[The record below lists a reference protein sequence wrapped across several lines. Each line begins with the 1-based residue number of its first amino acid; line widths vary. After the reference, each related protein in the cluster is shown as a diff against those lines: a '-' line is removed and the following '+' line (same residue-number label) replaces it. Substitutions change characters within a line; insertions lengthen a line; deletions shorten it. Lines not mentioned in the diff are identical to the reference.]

1 MSVYQ
6 QFVNSSI
13 KKQDR
18 RQNQQIRNK
27 ELRQVTFQQRAL
39 NGSENMLHG
48 LNPNLSS
55 TKSSTPPTKQQY
67 KQLAEAKHRLET
79 RYRQQEEIMLQN
91 KYCSQANCVRS
102 DSRRKLSF
110 NRVVS
115 PNNRQQIINSNSC
128 CGQLDSFFKT
138 DDPVLLRWLQAMRF
152 ETELE
157 NPSSMQALTL
167 ATDQHSAGV
176 IRIKEAQRDIQELR
190 LESSLI
196 LDQIDYLIE
205 DLPLEDYNKVEKY
218 YIEFTSLYTKLLN
231 QTSAKCNQNN
241 NNKQVVCHQPNENLT
256 IIGGT
261 PRKSMAGVR
270 ITRPLDKLAAQIR
283 TICIDYANL
292 LFNYQENINIQ
303 IDNGQLE
310 SSLRR
315 LKELFGKFTEISIRA
330 ECANIIWALQ
340 YDFSQSALN
349 RLSSSASLQP
359 VRPFESSSVQLP
371 LKYALIALW
380 ELTMNDN
387 YICRVLTEKWQTVE
401 SPDSRRSSPISGN
414 PVAKRLD
421 YSTKYD
427 CSNNSNNPSGSVS
440 SGDFNPNDKCHEYYK
455 MYQICGDQQRLGDR
469 SSTQNSVSGALSSAL
484 KSKQQSIKQVSTIE
498 LLIDII
504 ISQPNKHERLDVAN
518 FVYVQSQHDKLI
530 DLDEWDQSVSAA
542 IYTSNQYK
550 VAALRILNQLCV
562 NEQAIKT
569 ILKCFSTP
577 PPNQGQPV
585 PENKII
591 RSIFECYQTSQ
602 EHIYQN
608 ETMLNTNKLRAR
620 KKLRQVQQQ
629 QQQVDEPIDEYS
641 DYGSRQTN
649 SIPTSATSFNTVE
662 NDEGDDLV
670 VKEAIRLLVQ
680 LTNPF
685 YQSNQAHDF
694 YTLIG
699 RFSIESLVKYLTNII
714 KSTAGR
720 EMLFLSLTALA
731 NISFITTEPMK
742 LYGTNQ
748 VMMEMFRASRTRS
761 KDLDLRDQA
770 MTILANMV
778 NKNLLDIVSNGGLT
792 FLLSCLENCPTR
804 MANYKQ
810 SMDRRDPLSGAN
822 DDGAAKRLNIENK
835 PRDRKPIDFRE
846 DIPDGLECA
855 CDQEHFSSLSSS
867 RISNDPFAFQETTSL
882 CISRLTQEELA
893 TMERIH
899 QKAVVAFSR
908 MTVDPSTT
916 RMVLKYGGIK
926 RMIYMCKFSH
936 MRNHSDSVLI
946 ACIVALRKIAKVIER
961 ETFTHY
967 NALDLIDLELN
978 QALEIYGAPKE
989 RQLLDCTN
997 QHRLFASDV

>member
-6 QFVNSSI
+6 KFMDSSVTNRSRPIRIEQLQQVN
-13 KKQDR
+13 
-18 RQNQQIRNK
+18 
-27 ELRQVTFQQRAL
+27 FQQRL
-39 NGSENMLHG
+39 NGSESGSNMMKLQG
-48 LNPNLSS
+48 SVPNLSS
-55 TKSSTPPTKQQY
+55 IITSSGKSSTPLTKKQY
-67 KQLAEAKHRLET
+67 KQLVEAEHKAIARH
-79 RYRQQEEIMLQN
+79 RQQEESMLHE
-91 KYCSQANCVRS
+91 KYCSPTTCRS
-102 DSRRKLSF
+102 EAKRELNFS
-110 NRVVS
+110 RVVS
-115 PNNRQQIINSNSC
+115 PSSRPINC
-128 CGQLDSFFKT
+128 QQLDSFFKT
-138 DDPVLLRWLQAMRF
+138 DDPVLLKWLQAMRF

-157 NPSSMQALTL
+157 NPSAMQALTL

-176 IRIKEAQRDIQELR
+176 IRIKEAQRDIQEMR

-196 LDQIDYLIE
+196 LEHIDFLIE
-205 DLPLEDYNKVEKY
+205 ALPLNQTTVEKA
-218 YIEFTSLYTKLLN
+218 YIEFTSLYTRLIS
-231 QTSAKCNQNN
+231 QTAAKCNQNN
-241 NNKQVVCHQPNENLT
+241 NRQVCYQLNENLT

-261 PRKSMAGVR
+261 PRKSMASAR
-270 ITRPLDKLAAQIR
+270 NTRPLDKLAAQIR
-283 TICIDYANL
+283 TMCIDYANM
-292 LFNYQENINIQ
+292 LFNYQENANLQ
-303 IDNGQLE
+303 IDNGLLE

-315 LKELFGKFTEISIRA
+315 LKESFGKFTEISIRA
-330 ECANIIWALQ
+330 ECANIIWALH
-340 YDFSQSALN
+340 YDFSQTALN
-349 RLSSSASLQP
+349 RLSSTTSLQP
-359 VRPFESSSVQLP
+359 VRPFESSNTQLP

-380 ELTMNDN
+380 ELTMNDS

-401 SPDSRRSSPISGN
+401 SPKDSRRSSPTGN

-427 CSNNSNNPSGSVS
+427 SVPENTGSASSCENRPADTCS
-440 SGDFNPNDKCHEYYK
+440 EYYK
-455 MYQICGDQQRLGDR
+455 LYQICGNNRDLVDN
-469 SSTQNSVSGALSSAL
+469 SSTPNRPSGALSSAL
-484 KSKQQSIKQVSTIE
+484 KSKQQSTKQVSTIE
-498 LLIDII
+498 LLIGII
-504 ISQPNKHERLDVAN
+504 ISQPNKHERIDVAN
-518 FVYVQSQHDKLI
+518 FVYLQNQHDKLI
-530 DLDEWDQSVSAA
+530 DLEELDLSVSAA

-577 PPNQGQPV
+577 PPNRGQPA

-608 ETMLNTNKLRAR
+608 ETMLNANKSRAR
-620 KKLRQVQQQ
+620 KKLRQVQQ
-629 QQQVDEPIDEYS
+629 VEEVDEYS

-649 SIPTSATSFNTVE
+649 SIPTSATSFNTAE
-662 NDEGDDLV
+662 SDEGDDLV

-680 LTNPF
+680 LTNTF

-714 KSTAGR
+714 KSSTSR

-748 VMMEMFRASRTRS
+748 IMMEMFRSSKSRS

-810 SMDRRDPLSGAN
+810 SMDRRDPLMAASE
-822 DDGAAKRLNIENK
+822 DGAARRLNIENR

-846 DIPDGLECA
+846 DLPDVLECA
-855 CDQEHFSSLSSS
+855 CDQEHSVSLGAALNG
-867 RISNDPFAFQETTSL
+867 SNPFAFQPTTSL
-882 CISRLTQEELA
+882 CISRLTPEELA

-946 ACIVALRKIAKVIER
+946 ACIVALRKIARVIER
-961 ETFTHY
+961 ETFTYY
-967 NALDLIDLELN
+967 NALDLIELELN
-978 QALEIYGAPKE
+978 QALEIYGSPKE
-989 RQLLDCTN
+989 RQSMDSGH

>member
-1 MSVYQ
+1 MMKLQ
-6 QFVNSSI
+6 ANI
-13 KKQDR
+13 
-18 RQNQQIRNK
+18 
-27 ELRQVTFQQRAL
+27 
-39 NGSENMLHG
+39 
-48 LNPNLSS
+48 PNLSNIMSS
-55 TKSSTPPTKQQY
+55 TMSSTPLTKQQY
-67 KQLAEAKHRLET
+67 KKLVEVEHHAIAR
-79 RYRQQEEIMLQN
+79 
-91 KYCSQANCVRS
+91 
-102 DSRRKLSF
+102 RRKQEQTMQHCSP
-110 NRVVS
+110 VS
-115 PNNRQQIINSNSC
+115 CRRPSEIYRDRIVAPNCRLTGPSSQ
-128 CGQLDSFFKT
+128 QLDSFFKT
-138 DDPVLLRWLQAMRF
+138 DDPILLKWLQTMRF

-157 NPSSMQALTL
+157 SLSSMQALTV

-176 IRIKEAQRDIQELR
+176 IRIKEAQKDIQELR

-196 LDQIDYLIE
+196 LDHIDFLI
-205 DLPLEDYNKVEKY
+205 DALPLDQSALEKFH
-218 YIEFTSLYTKLLN
+218 IEFTSLYQRLLN
-231 QTSAKCNQNN
+231 QTSAKCGQ
-241 NNKQVVCHQPNENLT
+241 NNKQVCNQPNDNLT
-256 IIGGT
+256 IIDRT
-261 PRKSMAGVR
+261 PRKSLASAR
-270 ITRPLDKLAAQIR
+270 STRPLDKLAQQIR
-283 TICIDYANL
+283 HICLDYVNL
-292 LFNYQENINIQ
+292 LYNYQENPNIQ

-315 LKELFGKFTEISIRA
+315 LKEVFGKFIEISIRA
-330 ECANIIWALQ
+330 QCANIIWALQ
-340 YDFSQSALN
+340 YDFSQTALN
-349 RLSSSASLQP
+349 RLSSASSLQP
-359 VRPFESSSVQLP
+359 VRPFESSYTQLP

-380 ELTMNDN
+380 ELTMNDS
-387 YICRVLTEKWQTVE
+387 YICRVLTEKWQTVD
-401 SPDSRRSSPISGN
+401 PADSRRSS

-427 CSNNSNNPSGSVS
+427 SKPANSGSVS
-440 SGDFNPNDKCHEYYK
+440 SGEHCGDLRSEYYK
-455 MYQICGDQQRLGDR
+455 LYQICGTNRMGDC
-469 SSTQNSVSGALSSAL
+469 SSAPNNENRASGALSDAL
-484 KSKQQSIKQVSTIE
+484 KNKQQSVRQVSSIE

-518 FVYVQSQHDKLI
+518 FVYLQNQHDKLI
-530 DLDEWDQSVSAA
+530 ELEEWDQNVSAA

-577 PPNQGQPV
+577 PPNRGQPL

-608 ETMLNTNKLRAR
+608 ETMLHASSLRTR
-620 KKLRQVQQQ
+620 KKLRQVQQ
-629 QQQVDEPIDEYS
+629 VEEADEYS

-649 SIPTSATSFNTVE
+649 SIPTSATSFNTS
-662 NDEGDDLV
+662 DTGEGDDLV

-680 LTNPF
+680 LTNSF
-685 YQSNQAHDF
+685 YQSNQALDF

-714 KSTAGR
+714 KSATSR

-748 VMMEMFRASRTRS
+748 VIMEMFRSSKSRS

-792 FLLSCLENCPTR
+792 FLLSCLESCPTR

-810 SMDRRDPLSGAN
+810 SMDRRDPLSGGN
-822 DDGAAKRLNIENK
+822 DDGAARRLNIENK

-846 DIPDGLECA
+846 DIPDVLECG
-855 CDQEHFSSLSSS
+855 CDQDHSMSLQT
-867 RISNDPFAFQETTSL
+867 NGTNPFAFQQAPSV
-882 CISRLTQEELA
+882 CISRLTQDELA

-961 ETFTHY
+961 ETFTYY
-967 NALDLIDLELN
+967 NALDLIELELN

-989 RQLLDCTN
+989 RQFIDN
-997 QHRLFASDV
+997 GHQNRLFVSDV